1 MSVRSDSPH
10 DSPALTLKTES
21 PLSTRNANTITES
34 DSDSMSGIASVK
46 GSTSMVR
53 SHFFGRVGVAMAAA
67 VAMSCSGVALAA
79 AATTKAPAVV
89 FSISNLN
96 PEQNTTITVKA
107 CFANVPKGDVVE
119 VDRAAGTSLVYRA
132 IARVIPKTP
141 SSCAKWAVN
150 SGPIGVH
157 PFRAVLLKGAT
168 PYLRTA
174 PKTVRTFG
182 RISGATFFTSLQLN
196 ADNSGT
202 VSAGGHVF
210 PMFDDW
216 GVGNGRVDNPVSET
230 FASKTTCRS
239 LTLAMVTTN
248 SLSGDPTSQEV
259 VTMQLIQGSLDP
271 ESVTLTANNPTKKTF
286 KLDGSIGQLQGWRVS
301 SNENYGY
308 VTFLSNQSWA
318 DCSSTTGV

>member
-1 MSVRSDSPH
+1 
-10 DSPALTLKTES
+10 
-21 PLSTRNANTITES
+21 
-34 DSDSMSGIASVK
+34 
-46 GSTSMVR
+46 MVR
-53 SHFFGRVGVAMAAA
+53 SPFFGRVGVAMAAA
-67 VAMSCSGVALAA
+67 LAMSCSGVALAA

-96 PEQNTTITVKA
+96 PEQNTTIAVKA

-150 SGPIGVH
+150 SGPIGAH
-157 PFRAVLLKGAT
+157 PFRAVLLKGAI
-168 PYLRTA
+168 PFLRTA

-182 RISGATFFTSLQLN
+182 RISGVTFFTSLQLHQN
-196 ADNSGT
+196 NSGT
-202 VSAGGHVF
+202 VSAGNHVF
-210 PMFDDW
+210 PMFDYW
-216 GVGNGRVDNPVSET
+216 EVGYNRVGSPDSVT

-248 SLSGDPTSQEV
+248 SLNGDPTSQEV
-259 VTMQLIQGSLDP
+259 ATMQLIQGSLDP
-271 ESVTLTANNPTKKTF
+271 ESVTLTANTPTKKTF
-286 KLDGSIGQLQGWRVS
+286 KLDGSIGQLQGWEVS
-301 SNENYGY
+301 AGQNTVG
-308 VTFLSNQSWA
+308 VGVVAFLSNQSWA